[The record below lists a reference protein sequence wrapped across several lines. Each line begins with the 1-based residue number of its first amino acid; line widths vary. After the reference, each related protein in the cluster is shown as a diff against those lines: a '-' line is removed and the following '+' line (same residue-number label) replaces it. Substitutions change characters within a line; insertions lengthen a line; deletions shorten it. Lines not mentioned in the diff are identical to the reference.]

1 MKVPSWPECSGTLS
15 TVLPGVLL
23 LVLLSPPSVKRSCYS
38 AVSQLP
44 LSSRNAIIYSC
55 VFLPALKGD
64 AKKKKEKKEKRKR
77 KAASRWIASEISSC
91 YIIVLALKTKQN
103 APNDADRPCF
113 SKHRGCGQRHP
124 HHPTVCSFTPNHGD
138 LLSFGLG
145 IHNAPSSPELCA

>member
-1 MKVPSWPECSGTLS
+1 MLRDSLHSAPRCASVSASLPSQCEAK
-15 TVLPGVLL
+15 LL
-23 LVLLSPPSVKRSCYS
+23 QC
-38 AVSQLP
+38 
-44 LSSRNAIIYSC
+44 C
-55 VFLPALKGD
+55 LPAPSELPKRNYIFMCVSSSSQRGCQ
-64 AKKKKEKKEKRKR
+64 KKKEKKEKRKK